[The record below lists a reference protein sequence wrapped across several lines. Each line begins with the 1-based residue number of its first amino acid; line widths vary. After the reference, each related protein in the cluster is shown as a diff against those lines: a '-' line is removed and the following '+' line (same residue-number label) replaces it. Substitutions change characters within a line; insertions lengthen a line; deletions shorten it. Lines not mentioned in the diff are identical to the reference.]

1 MPSTTT
7 SRSEIPLVSIVCPV
21 FNEEDCI
28 PLFFSR
34 LQTVVQGLED
44 RYRFELIFTNN
55 GSTDRSVA
63 RILEIREKHPWV
75 QLITLSRNFG
85 YQASLLSGLSNAM
98 GDLLVIIDVDC
109 EDPPELI
116 PVFLKGW
123 EEGNDVVYG
132 ERINRPEAW
141 WLKAAR
147 KLFYRLTRSIA
158 DSDFILDMAEFS
170 LFTKRVRDVL
180 CSNRS
185 TFPFLRNEI
194 AYAGFPRKAI
204 PFTRLQRVHGQTHYR
219 LLAMTQFAITGIL
232 SSSTFPLRAVA
243 YFGIPIGAI
252 DLGIAL
258 SRLASPYPEDLAPF
272 FLLNLSFVVVA
283 LGFASIYIGRIYKDG
298 VGRPRFIIDQDTTYL
313 NEHSAHDDV
322 QGVRRLHAEIRHGTV
337 PGTSLFPDP

>member
-1 MPSTTT
+1 MAASAGSTK
-7 SRSEIPLVSIVCPV
+7 EIPLVSIICPV

-34 LQTVVQGLED
+34 LKEVVGPLEH

-55 GSTDRSVA
+55 GSTDCSVA

-85 YQASLLSGLSNAM
+85 YHASLMSGLVNAM

-123 EEGNDVVYG
+123 EEGKDLVYG
-132 ERINRPEAW
+132 ERVNRPEAW
-141 WLKAAR
+141 WLKGAR

-170 LFTKRVRDVL
+170 LFTRRVRDVL

-194 AYAGFPRKAI
+194 AYAGFARKGI

-219 LLAMTQFAITGIL
+219 LLSITQFAITGIL
-232 SSSTFPLRAVA
+232 SASTFPLRATA

-252 DLGIAL
+252 DVAIAV
-258 SRLASPYPEDLAPF
+258 SRLVSPYPRDLAPF
-272 FLLNLSFVVVA
+272 FLFNLAFIAVA
-283 LGFASIYIGRIYKDG
+283 IGFASIYIGRIYKDE
-298 VGRPRFIIDQDTTYL
+298 VGRPRFIVDQCRTFL
-313 NEHSAHDDV
+313 NGRIAQDDV
-322 QGVRRLHAEIRHGTV
+322 
-337 PGTSLFPDP
+337 TSRSNRVGELIP

>member
-1 MPSTTT
+1 MRATRDSGMPS
-7 SRSEIPLVSIVCPV
+7 SARSTNEIPLVSVICPV

-34 LQTVVQGLED
+34 LKDVVQPLEG

-55 GSTDRSVA
+55 GSTDSSVA

-85 YQASLLSGLSNAM
+85 YHASLMSGLSNAM

-116 PVFLKGW
+116 PVFLKGS
-123 EEGNDVVYG
+123 EEGNDLVYG
-132 ERINRPEAW
+132 ERTNRPEAW
-141 WLKAAR
+141 WLKGAR

-170 LFTKRVRDVL
+170 LFTRRVRDVL

-185 TFPFLRNEI
+185 TYPFLRNEL
-194 AYAGFPRKAI
+194 AYAGFSRKAI

-219 LLAMTQFAITGIL
+219 LLGMARFAITGIL
-232 SSSTFPLRAVA
+232 SSSTFPLRAAA
-243 YFGIPIGAI
+243 YFGIPIGAV
-252 DLGIAL
+252 DLAIAV
-258 SRLASPYPEDLAPF
+258 SRLVSPYPEDLAPF
-272 FLLNLSFVVVA
+272 FLLNLSFIVVA
-283 LGFASIYIGRIYKDG
+283 LGFASIYIARIYKDG
-298 VGRPRFIIDQDTTYL
+298 VGRPRFIVDESKTFL
-313 NEHSAHDDV
+313 NGRSAYDDV
-322 QGVRRLHAEIRHGTV
+322 HKRTM
-337 PGTSLFPDP
+337 PSLA

>member
-1 MPSTTT
+1 MPSPADRTK
-7 SRSEIPLVSIVCPV
+7 EVPLVSIICPV

-34 LQTVVQGLED
+34 LEQVVRPLED

-85 YQASLLSGLSNAM
+85 YHASLMSGLLNAT
-98 GDLLVIIDVDC
+98 GDLFVIIDVDC

-123 EEGNDVVYG
+123 EEGNDLVYG
-132 ERINRPEAW
+132 ERTNRPEAW
-141 WLKAAR
+141 WLKATR

-170 LFTKRVRDVL
+170 LFTRRVRDVL

-194 AYAGFPRKAI
+194 AYAGFARKAI
-204 PFTRLQRVHGQTHYR
+204 PFTRLERVHGRTHYR
-219 LLAMTQFAITGIL
+219 LLGMARFAITGIL
-232 SSSTFPLRAVA
+232 SSSTFPLRAAA

-252 DLGIAL
+252 DLAVAV
-258 SRLASPYPEDLAPF
+258 SRLVSPYPLDLAPF
-272 FLLNLSFVVVA
+272 FLLNLAFIVVA
-283 LGFASIYIGRIYKDG
+283 LGFASIYIGRIYKDE
-298 VGRPRFIIDQDTTYL
+298 VGRPRFIVDQSRTFL
-313 NEHSAHDDV
+313 NGRIAQDDV
-322 QGVRRLHAEIRHGTV
+322 RKSDHAGDRAIGLM
-337 PGTSLFPDP
+337 P

>member
-1 MPSTTT
+1 MASSAPSTNET
-7 SRSEIPLVSIVCPV
+7 PLVSIICPV

-34 LQTVVQGLED
+34 LEEVVRPLGD

-85 YQASLLSGLSNAM
+85 YHASLMSGLVNAM
-98 GDLLVIIDVDC
+98 GDVLVIIDVDC

-123 EEGNDVVYG
+123 EEGNDLVYG
-132 ERINRPEAW
+132 ERTNRPEAW
-141 WLKAAR
+141 WLKATR

-170 LFTKRVRDVL
+170 LFTRRVRDVL

-185 TFPFLRNEI
+185 TFPFLRNEL
-194 AYAGFPRKAI
+194 AYAGFARKAI
-204 PFTRLQRVHGQTHYR
+204 PFTRLQRVHGRTHYR
-219 LLAMTQFAITGIL
+219 LLRMARFAITGIL
-232 SSSTFPLRAVA
+232 SSSTFPLRAAA

-252 DLGIAL
+252 DLGIAT
-258 SRLASPYPEDLAPF
+258 SRLVSPYPTDLAPF
-272 FLLNLSFVVVA
+272 FLLNLSFIVVA
-283 LGFASIYIGRIYKDG
+283 LGFASIYIARIYKDE
-298 VGRPRFIIDQDTTYL
+298 VGRPRFIVDQSRTFL
-313 NEHSAHDDV
+313 NGRIAHDDV
-322 QGVRRLHAEIRHGTV
+322 RKSEYHLNRRVE
-337 PGTSLFPDP
+337 S

>member
-1 MPSTTT
+1 MPSSANRTNKV
-7 SRSEIPLVSIVCPV
+7 PFVSIICPV

-34 LQTVVQGLED
+34 LEEVVRPLED
-44 RYRFELIFTNN
+44 HYRFELIFTNN

-85 YQASLLSGLSNAM
+85 YHASLMSGLVNAM
-98 GDLLVIIDVDC
+98 GDLFVIIDVDC

-123 EEGNDVVYG
+123 EEGNDLVYG
-132 ERINRPEAW
+132 ERTNRPEAW
-141 WLKAAR
+141 WLKATR

-170 LFTKRVRDVL
+170 LFTRRVRDVL

-194 AYAGFPRKAI
+194 AYAGFSRKAI
-204 PFTRLQRVHGQTHYR
+204 PFTRLERVHGRTHYR
-219 LLAMTQFAITGIL
+219 LLGMARFAITGIL
-232 SSSTFPLRAVA
+232 SSSTFPLRAAA
-243 YFGIPIGAI
+243 YFGIPIGAM
-252 DLGIAL
+252 DLGIAI
-258 SRLASPYPEDLAPF
+258 SRLISAWPEDLAPL

-283 LGFASIYIGRIYKDG
+283 LGFASIYIARIYKDE
-298 VGRPRFIIDQDTTYL
+298 VGRPRFIVDQSQTFL
-313 NEHSAHDDV
+313 NGRTAEDDV
-322 QGVRRLHAEIRHGTV
+322 CKREYDLSRAIEPT
-337 PGTSLFPDP
+337 P

>member
-1 MPSTTT
+1 MPSPADRTK
-7 SRSEIPLVSIVCPV
+7 EVPLVSIICPV

-34 LQTVVQGLED
+34 LQDVVRPLED

-85 YQASLLSGLSNAM
+85 YHASLMSGLVNAM

-123 EEGNDVVYG
+123 EEGNDLAYG
-132 ERINRPEAW
+132 ERTNRPEAW
-141 WLKAAR
+141 WLKATR

-170 LFTKRVRDVL
+170 LFTRRVRDVL

-194 AYAGFPRKAI
+194 AYAGFSRKAI
-204 PFTRLQRVHGQTHYR
+204 PFTRLERVHGRTHYR
-219 LLAMTQFAITGIL
+219 LLGMARFAITGIL
-232 SSSTFPLRAVA
+232 SSSTFPLRAAA
-243 YFGIPIGAI
+243 YFGIPIGVM
-252 DLGIAL
+252 DLGTAL
-258 SRLASPYPEDLAPF
+258 SRLISAWPEDLAPL

-283 LGFASIYIGRIYKDG
+283 LGFASIYIARIYKDE
-298 VGRPRFIIDQDTTYL
+298 VGRPRFIVDQSQTFL
-313 NEHSAHDDV
+313 NGRPAEDDV
-322 QGVRRLHAEIRHGTV
+322 HKREYDLSRAVEPT
-337 PGTSLFPDP
+337 P

>member
-1 MPSTTT
+1 MPS
-7 SRSEIPLVSIVCPV
+7 SARSTNEIPLVSVICPV

-34 LQTVVQGLED
+34 LKDVVQPLEG

-55 GSTDRSVA
+55 GSTDSSVA

-85 YQASLLSGLSNAM
+85 YHASLMSGLVNAR
-98 GDLLVIIDVDC
+98 GDLMVIIDVDC

-123 EEGNDVVYG
+123 EEGNDLVYG
-132 ERINRPEAW
+132 ERTNRPEAW
-141 WLKAAR
+141 WLKGAR

-170 LFTKRVRDVL
+170 LFTRRVRDVL

-185 TFPFLRNEI
+185 TYPFLRNEL
-194 AYAGFPRKAI
+194 AYAGFARKAI

-219 LLAMTQFAITGIL
+219 LLSMTQFAITGIL
-232 SSSTFPLRAVA
+232 SSSTFPLRAAA
-243 YFGIPIGAI
+243 YFGVPIGAL
-252 DLGIAL
+252 DLTIAIT
-258 SRLASPYPEDLAPF
+258 RLVSPYPRDLTPF
-272 FLLNLSFVVVA
+272 FLLNLAFIVVA
-283 LGFASIYIGRIYKDG
+283 LAFASIYIARIYKDG
-298 VGRPRFIIDQDTTYL
+298 MARPRFIVDQNRTFL
-313 NEHSAHDDV
+313 NGRIAHDDV
-322 QGVRRLHAEIRHGTV
+322 HG
-337 PGTSLFPDP
+337 GDYDPDRVVERAP

>member
-1 MPSTTT
+1 MPSSARPTD
-7 SRSEIPLVSIVCPV
+7 EIPLVSVICPV
-21 FNEEDCI
+21 FNEVDCI
-28 PLFFSR
+28 PIFFSR
-34 LQTVVQGLED
+34 LKHVVQPLEA

-55 GSTDRSVA
+55 GSSDDSLA

-85 YQASLLSGLSNAM
+85 YHASLMSGLVNAS
-98 GDLLVIIDVDC
+98 GDLMVIIDVDC

-123 EEGNDVVYG
+123 EEGNDLVYG
-132 ERINRPEAW
+132 ERIKRPEAW
-141 WLKAAR
+141 WLRGAR

-170 LFTKRVRDVL
+170 LFTRRVRDVL

-185 TFPFLRNEI
+185 TFPFLRNEL
-194 AYAGFPRKAI
+194 AYAGFARKAI

-219 LLAMTQFAITGIL
+219 LLGMTRFAITGIL
-232 SSSTFPLRAVA
+232 SSSTFPLRAAA

-252 DLGIAL
+252 DLGVAT
-258 SRLASPYPEDLAPF
+258 SRLVSPYPTDLAPL

-283 LGFASIYIGRIYKDG
+283 LGFASIYIARIYKDE
-298 VGRPRFIIDQDTTYL
+298 VGRPRFIVDQSRTFL
-313 NEHSAHDDV
+313 NGRVAHDDV
-322 QGVRRLHAEIRHGTV
+322 HKRAHRVVE
-337 PGTSLFPDP
+337 P